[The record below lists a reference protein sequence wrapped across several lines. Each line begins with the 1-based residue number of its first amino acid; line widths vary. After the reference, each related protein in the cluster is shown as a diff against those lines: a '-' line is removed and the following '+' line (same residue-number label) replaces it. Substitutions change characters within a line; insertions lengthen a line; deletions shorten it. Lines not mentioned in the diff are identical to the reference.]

1 MEKRTGKMKMSRLAL
16 MMVICMTVSVS
27 AVGTAQMPFAISGY
41 VFYENGSACLNPE
54 VTITNL
60 NTGETFST
68 VTLPTSNYYRVKPML
83 SLDEVSEGDVLRF
96 KVSAGT
102 ESVVIDHRIT
112 ASDIERYGLHMN
124 ITFGK
129 DEIVDIAIQTPTP
142 PVPPLPF
149 QASPSPSSP
158 PTTAQTP
165 TAAQT
170 PAPTAEQTSPTP
182 AFTQREEKRV
192 IPGFG
197 ASSAIAGLLAISYL
211 IVAKE
216 KKEKRE
222 KRRK

>member
-1 MEKRTGKMKMSRLAL
+1 MEKRTGKMSRLAL

-96 KVSAGT
+96 KVSVGT

-158 PTTAQTP
+158 PTTAQ
-165 TAAQT
+165 A

-197 ASSAIAGLLAISYL
+197 ASSAIAGLLAYL

-216 KKEKRE
+216 KKEKKRE